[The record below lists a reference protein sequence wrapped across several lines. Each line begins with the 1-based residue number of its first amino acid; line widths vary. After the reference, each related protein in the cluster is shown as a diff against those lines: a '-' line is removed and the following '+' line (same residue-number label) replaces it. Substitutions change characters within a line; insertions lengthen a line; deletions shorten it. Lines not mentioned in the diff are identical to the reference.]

1 VSLDAARRAGL
12 VGARRVLDSTPLYD
26 AVATM
31 DTVTLVRSAI
41 RQLLEVVDAKLGA
54 KLRAGLARDDDYASG
69 GKATCDWDDAAA
81 REALVHALAKDAY
94 ACLDVLDDRKLAPVV
109 AQAAELVATV
119 VGQDIEAGDDGI
131 FRIARKVAKDR
142 VISVVDPDARHG
154 HKTAARRFDGYKGN
168 IAVDPD
174 SEVITA
180 TVVTPGNAGDAS
192 VAAELID
199 DLVGDDNETND
210 DGPEPKVYGDNA
222 YGTGEFQSELEAKG
236 IASGCK
242 TQSPTATGDL
252 FTKDSFD
259 IDLGAGT
266 VTCPNNVT
274 VAIHY
279 WSNGAGMAKFGPACA
294 HCPLRDRC
302 TTAVGGRTI
311 SVGAHEEALARA
323 RERQKT
329 PAWAADYRATRPKV
343 ERKLAHLMRR
353 RHGGRRARVRGTTKV
368 SADFNLLAAATN
380 LARLAMLGLR
390 STPDGWAVARP

>member
-1 VSLDAARRAGL
+1 V
-12 VGARRVLDSTPLYD
+12 
-26 AVATM
+26 
-31 DTVTLVRSAI
+31 
-41 RQLLEVVDAKLGA
+41 
-54 KLRAGLARDDDYASG
+54 LARDDDYASG

-81 REALVHALAKDAY
+81 REALVHALAQDAY
-94 ACLDVLDDRKLAPVV
+94 ACLAVLDDRKLAPAV

-119 VGQDIEAGDDGI
+119 VGQDIEAGEDGI

-142 VISVVDPDARHG
+142 VISVIDPDARHG
-154 HKTAARRFDGYKGN
+154 HKTAARKFDGFKGH
-168 IAVDPD
+168 IAVDPE

-192 VAAELID
+192 AASELID
-199 DLVGDDNETND
+199 DLLGAEDKKGDDDEAQ
-210 DGPEPKVYGDNA
+210 PKVYGDNA
-222 YGTGEFQSELEAKG
+222 YGTGEFQSKLEDNG

-252 FTKDSFD
+252 FTKDHFD

-274 VAIHY
+274 VGIRY
-279 WSNGAGMAKFGPACA
+279 GSRGAGMASFGPACT

-302 TTAVGGRTI
+302 TTAVGGRSI
-311 SVGAHEEALARA
+311 SVGAHEETLARA
-323 RERQKT
+323 RERQKS
-329 PAWAADYRATRPKV
+329 PAWTSDYRATRPKV

-368 SADFNLLAAATN
+368 GADFNLLAAATN
-380 LARLAMLGLR
+380 LARLAVLGLR
-390 STPDGWAVARP
+390 STPDGWTVA